1 MLTQNARVYN
11 QLMRGPV
18 SQFWGVNQIG
28 DAKILRL
35 AARIKDLKAMGCE
48 IKTFKESGCLYY
60 NLVNTPD
67 GLALNLQ
74 AQKAASDCRN
84 QSGCDSQPVGLF
96 EQMSFA

>member
-1 MLTQNARVYN
+1 MLTQNARVYD

-18 SQFWGVNQIG
+18 AQYWGVNQIG

-48 IKTFKESGCLYY
+48 IKTFKKSGCLYY

-67 GLALNLQ
+67 GLVLFLQ
-74 AQKAASDCRN
+74 TKKAASGCRN
-84 QSGCDSQPVGLF
+84 QSGCNSQPVGNFTQL
-96 EQMSFA
+96 SFA